1 MQPPFLQPSRKENTH
16 MHSKGAS
23 AIFHFLFRFLT
34 VPAMSPV
41 HDRQKKKAFGFGR
54 YFLYLSLFFF
64 FFPQQTAAHPPPLPP
79 ERYLDHVITSPVF
92 GLNLKME
99 VFQ

>member
-1 MQPPFLQPSRKENTH
+1 

-41 HDRQKKKAFGFGR
+41 RDPQKEAFGFGKCFLCLS
-54 YFLYLSLFFF
+54 YFAVQSS
-64 FFPQQTAAHPPPLPP
+64 TPPSAPP
-79 ERYLDHVITSPVF
+79 RKVF
-92 GLNLKME
+92 RSCNH
-99 VFQ
+99 FSFI